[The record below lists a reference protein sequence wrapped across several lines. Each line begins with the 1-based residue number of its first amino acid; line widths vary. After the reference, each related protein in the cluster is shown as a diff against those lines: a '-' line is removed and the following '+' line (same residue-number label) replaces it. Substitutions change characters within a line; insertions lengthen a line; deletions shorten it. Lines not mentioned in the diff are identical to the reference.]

1 MGRLPCLRISRG
13 FTLVELLVVIGIIA
27 LLVAFLLPVL
37 IGARRAANL
46 TVCASQLRQLTA
58 ASVMYL
64 NDERHFPD
72 PPTVPAFGGPLPLAL
87 TAPTLNCIGQ
97 RLRWPELT
105 GAERVPDLP
114 QLGVCNVRREFD
126 VLNDPYPPA
135 AFGMTFWLTGYAY
148 CGGLLDVRDPVTNG
162 NTAVAIALE
171 RVADRKGKH
180 RGVLWADYVVL
191 LKSNGASRGW
201 GYFHFKDS
209 HKLDP
214 VLMTALE
221 ATSYAGNHRAW
232 SDGSVEWLPR
242 GRFSLDPADAD
253 KAAAYKVG
261 TSALMGY
268 MYY

>member
-1 MGRLPCLRISRG
+1 MGRLPCLRVSRG
-13 FTLVELLVVIGIIA
+13 FTLVELLVVLGIIA

-87 TAPTLNCIGQ
+87 TAPMLNCIGQ

-105 GAERVPDLP
+105 GAERAPALP
-114 QLGVCNVRREFD
+114 QLAVCNVRREFD

-148 CGGLLDVRDPVTNG
+148 CGGLLEARDPMTGG
-162 NTAVAIALE
+162 NTGLAIARD
-171 RVADRKGKH
+171 RVTDRKG
-180 RGVLWADYVVL
+180 
-191 LKSNGASRGW
+191 ASRRW
-201 GYFHFKDS
+201 GYFHFKNG
-209 HKLDP
+209 HQLDP
-214 VLMTALE
+214 VLMTAME
-221 ATSYAGNHRAW
+221 TSSYHGHHRAW
-232 SDGSVEWLPR
+232 IDGSVEWLPR

-253 KAAAYKVG
+253 TAAAYKVG
-261 TSALMGY
+261 TAALMGY